1 MKQWISPN
9 SPLHFTRLRLR
20 ESQAFVH
27 AAIHQDSLPSNVRR
41 AFRSEPN
48 NSFGNLTRLAQPLQR
63 CVRSP
68 IGENLFFF
76 LAQSNGTRLG
86 QFFQAIGGGESGSDI
101 VDQNSVF
108 AELVGQALYQPHNC
122 SANGVGEHEVGDGL
136 FGGNGGNRDD
146 TPPAFTLHVR
156 DHFACEIYR
165 AKEICLYSLA
175 PVVVARSE
183 KALGRRTAGIGYAD
197 VDAAKFFGDGGNE
210 PANDFGIGNVE
221 DLGENLGPMLISDL
235 AGGQLE
241 GLLVARA
248 DGHATALSRKRFRRS
263 EPDSLA
269 SSSYQ
274 SNTVFQPQIHGA
286 SIINVAVDFILSAS
300 PRPFT
305 LSSEVMRLKRRSFHP
320 ETKAVRGASDLDRKN
335 GPMATPIYQT
345 ATFEV
350 ADNDEQLRV
359 TPTDHFYTRYG
370 NPTNTVAER
379 TVAQLE
385 GVDAALTFASGMG
398 AITTTIMALLKSGDH
413 IVAQRDI
420 YGGATKFFTQWLPK
434 MGVET
439 TLVDTTEYDQHARA
453 IRPNTKL
460 LYVESPTNPAVRVVD
475 LKKIVALARGH
486 NLLSMIDATFGTPIN
501 QRPSEFGIDLIMHS
515 GTKYLAGHS
524 DLICGVVAGS
534 GDLIEK
540 IHSTRTTLGNCMD
553 PHASWMLIRGLKTLA
568 VRVARQNDNALR
580 VAEFLSQHDKARRVH
595 YPFLKNHPQYAIARE
610 QMSGGGGMVSFEVEG
625 TGDDARR
632 LTEALRLFTLA
643 PSLGGVESLVS
654 IPVLTS
660 HAMISAQDRLKM
672 GVTEQMIRLS
682 VGIENADDL
691 IADLEHAFEAVAA
704 RQHAQVG

>member
-1 MKQWISPN
+1 
-9 SPLHFTRLRLR
+9 
-20 ESQAFVH
+20 
-27 AAIHQDSLPSNVRR
+27 
-41 AFRSEPN
+41 
-48 NSFGNLTRLAQPLQR
+48 
-63 CVRSP
+63 
-68 IGENLFFF
+68 
-76 LAQSNGTRLG
+76 
-86 QFFQAIGGGESGSDI
+86 
-101 VDQNSVF
+101 
-108 AELVGQALYQPHNC
+108 
-122 SANGVGEHEVGDGL
+122 
-136 FGGNGGNRDD
+136 
-146 TPPAFTLHVR
+146 
-156 DHFACEIYR
+156 
-165 AKEICLYSLA
+165 
-175 PVVVARSE
+175 
-183 KALGRRTAGIGYAD
+183 
-197 VDAAKFFGDGGNE
+197 
-210 PANDFGIGNVE
+210 
-221 DLGENLGPMLISDL
+221 
-235 AGGQLE
+235 
-241 GLLVARA
+241 
-248 DGHATALSRKRFRRS
+248 
-263 EPDSLA
+263 
-269 SSSYQ
+269 
-274 SNTVFQPQIHGA
+274 
-286 SIINVAVDFILSAS
+286 
-300 PRPFT
+300 
-305 LSSEVMRLKRRSFHP
+305 MRMKRRSFHP
-320 ETKAVRGASDLDRKN
+320 ETKAVRGASDLDKKN

-345 ATFEV
+345 STFEV

-434 MGVET
+434 MGIET
-439 TLVDTTEYDQHARA
+439 TLVDTTEYDQHACA

-475 LKKIVALARGH
+475 LKKIASLARQH

-515 GTKYLAGHS
+515 GTKYLAGHA

-534 GDLIEK
+534 SDLIEK
-540 IHSTRTTLGNCMD
+540 VHSTRTTLGNCMD

-580 VAEFLSQHDKARRVH
+580 VAEFLSQHDKVRRVH
-595 YPFLKNHPQYAIARE
+595 YPFLKNHPQHAIARE

-632 LTEALRLFTLA
+632 LTESLRLFTLA

-660 HAMISAQDRLKM
+660 HAMISASERKKM

-691 IADLEHAFEAVAA
+691 IADVEHALEAVAV
-704 RQHAQVG
+704 RERVQVG